1 MKTKQVILR
10 LFTLTFFIIM
20 GISAMGQNNSVS
32 DTTDTTK
39 QDTIIYTCKMHPEIQ
54 STQSGVCPKCGMEL
68 VKKTKRLEAQNK
80 KQKMNMMSM
89 MMGGMND
96 MDNMTKINSEG
107 EIKYTND
114 SSQNNSLLYTCSMH
128 PEIQSNQKG
137 NCPKCGMT
145 LIKKDT
151 MSINKIGRRKI
162 PALGIGMGLMM
173 VGMLFFIMKH

>member
-1 MKTKQVILR
+1 MKTKQLILR
-10 LFTLTFFIIM
+10 LFALTSFTII
-20 GISAMGQNNSVS
+20 GISVMGQNNSVS
-32 DTTDTTK
+32 DTTK
-39 QDTIIYTCKMHPEIQ
+39 QDTVIYTCTMHPEIQ
-54 STQSGVCPKCGMEL
+54 SKQSGACPICGMEL
-68 VKKTKRLEAQNK
+68 VKKAKRLEAKTK
-80 KQKMNMMSM
+80 KHKMNMMSM

-96 MDNMTKINSEG
+96 MDNMEKTNSEG
-107 EIKYTND
+107 KIKYTND
-114 SSQNNSLLYTCSMH
+114 SKQNDSLLYTCSMH

-151 MSINKIGRRKI
+151 RSINKIRHHKI